1 MAMEE
6 ADTTCY
12 YYVTS
17 DVNVI
22 FHAAKRLPSITTAS
36 GLGTEKLTGRFYK
49 HFETSV
55 SLQD

>member
-1 MAMEE
+1 MEE

-17 DVNVI
+17 DANVI
-22 FHAAKRLPSITTAS
+22 FHAAKMFPSLTTTS

-49 HFETSV
+49 QFETSV